1 MNKVFVEYRNK
12 EAIDMVSNRASEPV
26 EAIVTVSVPSV
37 NAHGEEDTI
46 FKEYHLHVGKM
57 ISINDLKGEVAISD
71 EDIEKLKIDGIL
83 QFVKT
88 ERGLIILGKEDAVV
102 NDSQSLLSKVN
113 MMLAKLDSLGYET
126 PGVLRK
132 GSVR

>member
-1 MNKVFVEYRNK
+1 MNKVCVEYRNK

-88 ERGLIILGKEDAVV
+88 ERGLIILGKED
-102 NDSQSLLSKVN
+102 
-113 MMLAKLDSLGYET
+113 
-126 PGVLRK
+126 
-132 GSVR
+132 